1 MMILCVILPLIFLRL
16 HFMSANNMKVALHV
30 NATGGGDI
38 HMSGK
43 FLPWHRLAVWNYET
57 TLRTE
62 CGYDGTQ
69 PYWDYNLDS
78 PDRGGH
84 FATSPLFDPQFGFG
98 GNGKTASGQAAKPG
112 MCSMNTVCGSCLL
125 PQSD

>member
-1 MMILCVILPLIFLRL
+1 MMILCVTLLSVRLLPFK
-16 HFMSANNMKVALHV
+16 FADSSKVALHI

-43 FLPWHRLAVWNYET
+43 FLPWHRLTVWTYEN

-62 CGYDGTQ
+62 CGYSGTQ

-78 PDRGGH
+78 PDKGGH
-84 FATSPLFDPQFGFG
+84 FTTSPLFDPQFGFG
-98 GNGKTASGQAAKPG
+98 GNGKTTSGQDAKPG
-112 MCSMNTVCGSCLL
+112 SCSSSTFCGSCE
-125 PQSD
+125 